1 MIKSKNQ
8 NNSFQFIP
16 KTINEQSKDHLKK
29 SDAKLSYDEIRNIVE
44 HGKEKE
50 IPKKQQG
57 KQHKYKFDIV

>member
-29 SDAKLSYDEIRNIVE
+29 VMLSFLMM
-44 HGKEKE
+44 K
-50 IPKKQQG
+50 
-57 KQHKYKFDIV
+57 